1 MRLGNRLKLFFV
13 TPILVFGM
21 AACHQHN
28 ESSHQEEGEEHG
40 HEHGADEIVLEPH
53 DAERMGVEVDTV
65 KASAFIETL
74 KVSGE
79 IMPSSADRGVA
90 AAPTTGVVRLAP
102 GINPGS
108 QVRAGQA
115 IAHVTATNISG
126 GDANTAARVAVE
138 NAKREL
144 DRITPLL
151 ADGLVT
157 RKEYNDALAAYESA
171 KAAYSPAAASG
182 TVTAPRSGVI
192 TAINIGDG
200 EFVTTGQAV
209 ATVAANSSLTLR
221 ALVPAAKAEF
231 LPRVNGAIMSFHD
244 GRAIDLN
251 DYKGKLLSSAS
262 ASGGATPGYVPV
274 FFSFDGTAPVVPGS
288 ATEVYLKGSS
298 REGVI
303 SLPLDAIVEQMGTKF
318 VFVRHGDHVY
328 VKKPVKIANSDGI
341 RVEITEGIQPG
352 EVAVVKGATFVRLAE
367 QATVAPE
374 GHSHN
379 H

>member
-1 MRLGNRLKLFFV
+1 MRLENHLKLFLV
-13 TPILVFGM
+13 TPIIVFGM
-21 AACHQHN
+21 AACHQHK
-28 ESSHQEEGEEHG
+28 ESAHQEEGEEHG
-40 HEHGADEIVLEPH
+40 HQHGADEIVFEPH
-53 DAERMGVEVDTV
+53 DAERMGIEVDTV
-65 KASAFIETL
+65 RISPFTETL

-79 IMPSSADRGVA
+79 ILPSSADRSVA
-90 AAPTTGVVRLAP
+90 SAPTTGVVRLAS
-102 GINPGS
+102 GINPGT

-115 IAHVTATNISG
+115 IAHVSATNISG
-126 GDANTAARVAVE
+126 GDANTAAKVAVE

-157 RKEYNDALAAYESA
+157 RKEYNEALSAYESA
-171 KAAYSPAAASG
+171 KVAYSPVAASG

-200 EFVTTGQAV
+200 EYVTTGQAV
-209 ATVAANSSLTLR
+209 ATVATNSSLTLR
-221 ALVPAAKAEF
+221 ALVPAIHADF
-231 LPRVNGAIMSFHD
+231 LPKVNGAIMSFHD
-244 GRAIDLN
+244 GRALDLS
-251 DYKGKLLSSAS
+251 DYKGKLLSSAT
-262 ASGGATPGYVPV
+262 ASGDVTPGYVPV

-303 SLPLDAIVEQMGTKF
+303 SLPLEAIVEQMGTKF

-328 VKKPVKIANSDGI
+328 VKKPVKIGNSDGR
-341 RVEITEGIQPG
+341 RVEIADGLQPG
-352 EVAVVKGATFVRLAE
+352 EVAVIKGATFVRLAE